1 MVDLA
6 GSERANKSGTSGQSL
21 KEGSFINK
29 SLLTLGTVISSLS
42 EGKSTSHIPYRDS
55 KLTRLLSSALG
66 GNSQTCLITCISPA
80 TGNISESLST
90 LRFATRAKRI
100 VNHAQKNEFEEAKS
114 LSYKYALQKAEL
126 DELKE
131 KYEMSKQLG
140 YIAESDV
147 GQTIKTKAFT
157 AQKELKIMKFFLTHT
172 PQIVKELQ
180 SRGKYELSKQIQS
193 DLRHVLRGQK
203 NLSETLDDHLE
214 LITPHFSENDN
225 FILKI
230 KTLTQIND
238 SDSFNF
244 DINSDKEDINYTEDH
259 IDIVTSSMIDE
270 SLLGKYENAQMSLE
284 DIYMKYIIL
293 LQTHKLD
300 TSKYSN
306 METNLSL
313 KLSNLTEKNEEY
325 ETRIKTYTKKEAAY
339 LEEIDSIRLNL
350 KKLESSSRFT
360 SDENIK
366 LIKELEVN
374 VKFKVNEIQS
384 LQSKLT
390 EQNESIEQLKT
401 DKDNL
406 TSQLKQANGLK
417 KSFEDELHKTR
428 ADMKMQL
435 DKLRSNMNAMMKIGG
450 EESKVLEIQ
459 NADYLRE
466 IDALKDELN
475 IAVSEKNHLIALV
488 DELRNDVHRLHESQ
502 KTASNKYS
510 STFSEV

>member
-1 MVDLA
+1 
-6 GSERANKSGTSGQSL
+6 
-21 KEGSFINK
+21 
-29 SLLTLGTVISSLS
+29 
-42 EGKSTSHIPYRDS
+42 
-55 KLTRLLSSALG
+55 
-66 GNSQTCLITCISPA
+66 
-80 TGNISESLST
+80 
-90 LRFATRAKRI
+90 
-100 VNHAQKNEFEEAKS
+100 
-114 LSYKYALQKAEL
+114 
-126 DELKE
+126 
-131 KYEMSKQLG
+131 
-140 YIAESDV
+140 
-147 GQTIKTKAFT
+147 
-157 AQKELKIMKFFLTHT
+157 MKFFLTHT

-180 SRGKYELSKQIQS
+180 SRGNYELSKQIQS

-203 NLSETLDDHLE
+203 NMSETLDDHLE

-225 FILKI
+225 LILKI

-238 SDSFNF
+238 SDSFDF

-284 DIYMKYIIL
+284 DIYMKYIFL

-300 TSKYSN
+300 TSKNSN

-339 LEEIDSIRLNL
+339 LEEIDLIRLNL
-350 KKLESSSRFT
+350 KKLESSSQFT
-360 SDENIK
+360 LDENIK
-366 LIKELEVN
+366 LIKEHEVN
-374 VKFKVNEIQS
+374 IKRKVNEIQS
-384 LQSKLT
+384 LQSKVT

-406 TSQLKQANGLK
+406 TSQLKQANVLK

-475 IAVSEKNHLIALV
+475 IAVSEKNHLFALV

-502 KTASNKYS
+502 KTASTKYS
-510 STFSEV
+510 STFSEVLLLP